1 MNCYCL
7 VASALI
13 GSSIA
18 TGVLVN
24 YTHYTNFEKSLDE
37 DQTKIYTK
45 IRNERLY
52 IYLFA
57 TFLGMVLGV
66 MNRSDKCL
74 AVSSALFTQIFV
86 YKIWPKSDY
95 MLNHTK
101 NNEQSKLW
109 MKQYTHMTTLSN
121 VGMLA
126 GFISFFV
133 IKKYS

>member
-37 DQTKIYTK
+37 EQTKTYTK
-45 IRNERLY
+45 IKNERLY
-52 IYLFA
+52 IYIFA
-57 TFLGMVLGV
+57 TVLGMIIGV

-95 MLNHTK
+95 MLNHTN

-121 VGMLA
+121 VGMLV
-126 GFISFFV
+126 GFFSFFV
-133 IKKYS
+133 IKKYL

>member
-24 YTHYTNFEKSLDE
+24 YTHHTNFEKSLDE
-37 DQTKIYTK
+37 EQTKIYTK

-57 TFLGMVLGV
+57 TLLGMVLGV

-121 VGMLA
+121 VGMLV